1 MQAWGLS
8 DPGMVRTQNQDA
20 FVMEKLSENAR
31 IAVVCDGMGGAL
43 AGNVASQLALEIFI
57 AQVRFAWQE
66 GLSEE
71 GAAALLREAVAC
83 ANDAVYQRAVNDPEC
98 SGMGTTLVA
107 ALIEDGRLTIV
118 NVGDSRAYITGKSGI
133 RLVTTDHSFVQMM
146 VQRGE
151 LSSEE
156 AKNHPGKNL
165 ITRAVGTEKTVQ
177 ADIYHP
183 ESDSWESLVLCSD
196 GLSNVMADQEILFE
210 VAHGEKQ
217 EDCCQRLLSIAQNR
231 GAPDNVTVVVVYR

>member
-20 FVMEKLSENAR
+20 FVMEELSENAR
-31 IAVVCDGMGGAL
+31 LAVVCDGMGGAL
-43 AGNVASQLALEIFI
+43 AGNVASQLALEIFT

-66 GLSEE
+66 GLSHE
-71 GAAALLREAVAC
+71 AAASLLRGSVNA
-83 ANDAVYQRAVNDPEC
+83 ANEAVYQRAVNDPEC
-98 SGMGTTLVA
+98 TGMGTTLVA
-107 ALIEDGRLTIV
+107 ALIDSGTLHIV
-118 NVGDSRAYITGKSGI
+118 NVGDSRAYVTGKSGI
-133 RLVTTDHSFVQMM
+133 KLVTTDHSFVQLM

-151 LSSEE
+151 LSLEE

-165 ITRAVGTEKTVQ
+165 ITRAVGTEKMV
-177 ADIYHP
+177 ASDVYHLDA
-183 ESDSWESLVLCSD
+183 DSWESLVLCSD

-217 EDCCQRLLSIAQNR
+217 EDCCQRLLAIAQNR

>member
-20 FVMEKLSENAR
+20 FVMEELSENAR

-43 AGNVASQLALEIFI
+43 AGNVASQLALEIFT

-66 GLSEE
+66 GLTEE
-71 GAAALLREAVAC
+71 QAAGLLRDAVVA
-83 ANDAVYQRAVNDPEC
+83 ANNAVYQRAVNDADC
-98 SGMGTTLVA
+98 TGMGTTLVA
-107 ALIEDGRLTIV
+107 ALIEDGRLTVV

-133 RLVTTDHSFVQMM
+133 KLVTTDHSFVQMM

-151 LSSEE
+151 LSPEE

-165 ITRAVGTEKTVQ
+165 ITRAVGTEKTVM
-177 ADIYHP
+177 ADIYHL

-217 EDCCQRLLSIAQNR
+217 EDCCQRLLAIAQNR